1 MKPFFAFFKKELL
14 ETIRSGRLWLLGCLF
29 LLFGVMNPA
38 IAKLTPWLMEILS
51 DSMAESGMTVT
62 AVIVDATTSWVQFFK
77 NIPMALI
84 VVLLLFSGSFTK
96 EYEQGTLILILTKGL
111 PRYNVVMAKA
121 LTMLLIWTG
130 GYLLC
135 FGVTYGYNDYFW
147 DNSIVHSL
155 SSAIAFWWLFGAWTI
170 CLTVLFSVIAKAH
183 STVLLGVG
191 GCVLACYLLQQLP
204 KLRRYMPTSLLNSG
218 ALIMGTEEPAQYL
231 WAVLIVLLSS
241 VFSLIASIFLM
252 NQKEL

>member
-1 MKPFFAFFKKELL
+1 MRSFFAFFKKELL
-14 ETIRSGRLWLLGCLF
+14 EMLRSGKLWLLGCLF
-29 LLFGVMNPA
+29 LLFGIMNPA

-62 AVIVDATTSWVQFFK
+62 AVTVDAMTSWVQFFK

-84 VVLLLFSGSFTK
+84 VFLLLFSSSFTK
-96 EYEQGTLILILTKGL
+96 EYEQGTLIPVLTKGF
-111 PRYNVVMAKA
+111 PRYKVVIAKS
-121 LTMLLIWTG
+121 LTMLLVWTG

-155 SSAIAFWWLFGAWTI
+155 TEAVTFWWLFGVWTV
-170 CLTVLFSVIAKAH
+170 CLTVLFSVIAKNY

-191 GCVLACYLLQQLP
+191 GCVLASYLLQQLP
-204 KLRRYMPTSLLNSG
+204 KLRRYLPTSLTNSG
-218 ALIMGTEEPAQYL
+218 ALTTGSDEPDQYL
-231 WAVLIVLLSS
+231 WAVLLAALSS
-241 VFSLIASIFLM
+241 ILCVTAGILIM
-252 NQKEL
+252 NRKEI